1 VKIDQDASEP
11 GWRLALFW
19 LDLQRSLF
27 GFLEEESGPLLPSHQ
42 QVAMVLEVVRVEERV
57 AQFCLPFGRPA
68 HSRKQIARAFV
79 AKAVLNIPTTK
90 DLVERLLVDS
100 RLRRICGFTGR
111 VPSESTFSRA
121 LEEFSNSGVLDQT
134 LEASVRRHLGQDI
147 IHHVSH
153 DSTALPA
160 RERALRKAKAK
171 PKPDRKKGRRRG
183 KDDPLPPKVQELQE
197 LRSWQESI
205 SACPSACDF
214 GVKIGSM
221 GFPSYWRGYKGHVS
235 VGDGG
240 VPLMFFTTSA
250 SMSDALGAIP
260 LMKAV
265 AERTGQVFYNLF
277 DRGYPGE
284 PILRT
289 AQALDQV
296 AIVAP
301 KKNRKDQ
308 PAPQMTPDRAKRFEN
323 RTAVERFNSD
333 LKENHG
339 GSFIFVRGAAKV
351 HAHLMFGVLTIF
363 ALRIL
368 RI

>member
-1 VKIDQDASEP
+1 
-11 GWRLALFW
+11 
-19 LDLQRSLF
+19 
-27 GFLEEESGPLLPSHQ
+27 
-42 QVAMVLEVVRVEERV
+42 MVLEVVRIEERV
-57 AQFCLPFGRPA
+57 TQTCLPFGRPQLP
-68 HSRKQIARAFV
+68 RKQIARAFI

-90 DLVERLLVDS
+90 DLVERLGVDS
-100 RLRRICGFTGR
+100 RLRRICGFTGG

-121 LEEFSNSGVLDQT
+121 LEEFSISGVLDQT
-134 LEASVRRHLGQDI
+134 LEANVRHHLGQDI

-160 RERALRKAKAK
+160 REQAVRKPKAK
-171 PKPDRKKGRRRG
+171 PKAKVERKQGKRRR
-183 KDDPLPPKVQELQE
+183 KEYPLPPKVQELQE
-197 LRSWQESI
+197 LRTWQES
-205 SACPSACDF
+205 AAAFPSACDF

-240 VPLMFFTTSA
+240 VPLIFFTTSA
-250 SMSDALGAIP
+250 SMSDSLGAIP

-265 AERTGQVFYNLF
+265 SERTGQVFYNLF

-289 AQALDQV
+289 AKALDQV

-301 KKNRKDQ
+301 KKNHKDQ
-308 PAPQMTPDRAKRFEN
+308 PASKMTPDRAKRFEN
-323 RTAVERFNSD
+323 RTTVERFNSD
-333 LKENHG
+333 LKDNHG
-339 GSFIFVRGAAKV
+339 GNFIFVRGAPKV